1 MTTAELIKKRK
12 EGQKNPVQPQ
22 VQPVFVRQSTTMGD
36 NEGFSTP
43 VETVNETQSNPV
55 SLYEVG
61 KGIKENASVKPDEVL
76 NSTTLNPIKTPEYE
90 RFRNEVIGEK
100 MFGVETPEQA
110 AARERRDFIKQG
122 LTGFTEGLSALANL
136 YYTTKGAPSQKL
148 TSQMPELSKRLYA
161 ERLERDKKLENFR
174 AWQRAKAEQ
183 ADERAYKE
191 KLYNQQ
197 KEDAEKLRKETNA
210 REDAKAAQTQANL
223 DRQFEYQ
230 AERDKLADILRA
242 EEREYTRKRN
252 AKADA
257 LAWANLEF
265 QKQKHEDTKNGKV
278 TGKGSKSLRI
288 EPVSTMKGIM
298 DVDYSKI
305 NERNFIQLYNSVPD
319 EIKEKYTFESYDD
332 EKTREFMMNRAIS
345 EALETSNEYADKFEQ
360 LGIGSYRTPET
371 KPSEPSDAKPKAES
385 KGSKSLGGIGFIKST
400 KSNANAA
407 PQPTYTETA
416 NVSATQEAVEA
427 PKAPPI
433 EQQGSKFDRLRAK
446 YAKED
451 ADEKEA
457 KNLKLQKD
465 IANMETEI
473 RDSLNMANEYQKEL
487 DELNKIQ
494 MLDPRNYSG
503 SRKREVED
511 AVNEVVSRKKYLEK
525 EIKELKAKAKNIN
538 KEYEKLYPYKK

>member
-1 MTTAELIKKRK
+1 MTTAELIKKREEEQNK
-12 EGQKNPVQPQ
+12 PSQEKKPFVNVPPVNGMNDAE
-22 VQPVFVRQSTTMGD
+22 SKTTVTNSQTID
-36 NEGFSTP
+36 YKP
-43 VETVNETQSNPV
+43 NPV
-55 SLYEVG
+55 SLYEIG
-61 KGIKENASVKPDEVL
+61 KQNASKSIEEAEKMKNGTPSPV
-76 NSTTLNPIKTPEYE
+76 TTPEYE
-90 RFRNEVIGEK
+90 KFRNEVIGAQQ
-100 MFGVETPEQA
+100 FGVETPEQA

-136 YYTTKGAPSQKL
+136 YYTTKGAPNQKL
-148 TSQMPELSKRLYA
+148 TSQMPALSKRLYA

-174 AWQRAKAEQ
+174 AWQRAKADKD
-183 ADERAYKE
+183 ADRAYQE
-191 KLYNQQ
+191 KVTGDTRAYN
-197 KEDAEKLRKETNA
+197 DAIRKEQQE
-210 REDAKAAQTQANL
+210 REDKKAKQTQDNWE
-223 DRQFEYQ
+223 RTFNRE
-230 AERDKLADILRA
+230 AENTAYNRKRA
-242 EEREYTRKRN
+242 EEAIEYQRSRD

-278 TGKGSKSLRI
+278 TGKGSKTLKI
-288 EPVSTMKGIM
+288 EPVSTMKGVM

-305 NERNFIQLYNSVPD
+305 NDRNFIQLYNSVPD

-345 EALETSNEYADKFEQ
+345 EALETSDEYADKFEQ
-360 LGIGSYRTPET
+360 LGIGTYRAPET
-371 KPSEPSDAKPKAES
+371 KPSEPSDAKPKTEG
-385 KGSKSLGGIGFIKST
+385 KGGRTLGNIGFIKST

-416 NVSATQEAVEA
+416 NVSATEEAVQA
-427 PKAPPI
+427 PTAPPI
-433 EQQGSKFDRLRAK
+433 EQQGSKFDRLSAK

-457 KNLKLQKD
+457 KNLELQKN
-465 IANMETEI
+465 IADMEAEI
-473 RDSLNMANEYQKEL
+473 KDSLNMANEYQKEL

-538 KEYEKLYPYKK
+538 KEYEKLYSYKK